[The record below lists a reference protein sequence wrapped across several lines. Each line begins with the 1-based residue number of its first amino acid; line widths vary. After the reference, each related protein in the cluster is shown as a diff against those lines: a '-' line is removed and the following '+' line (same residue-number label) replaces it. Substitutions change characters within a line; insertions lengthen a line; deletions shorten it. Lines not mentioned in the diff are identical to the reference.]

1 MTSAIASAGIR
12 TQPRPRC
19 PLCEGPGDWIHR
31 GLVDRLFA
39 APGEWG
45 YRRCGSPDCGLVWI
59 DPLPIEEDLAKAYR
73 DYYTHHRAEPGRAGR
88 GVWAAAELLWRL
100 TGVDRV
106 RQHLEHLLL
115 DDRAPGRL
123 LEIGCGTGER
133 LARLRGAGWEVEGQE
148 IDATAADVARRR
160 LGVAAIH
167 HGPLE
172 ALGLPAAS
180 YDAIASS
187 HVLEHVRDPAALL
200 GECRRLL
207 RPAGSFVAITPN
219 AASLGHARYGRDWF
233 YLDPP
238 RHLQIFTPRAL
249 ATAAARAGFAAT
261 VQTSSARAQT
271 VAASS
276 LELRRPSFVRG
287 RFARSVRDLAA
298 VSFQIEGQ
306 ARLLFD
312 AASGEE
318 CLLTGCPRA
327 DGKGP

>member
-1 MTSAIASAGIR
+1 MRSE
-12 TQPRPRC
+12 PRPRC
-19 PLCEGPGDWIHR
+19 PLCAGTGDWIHR

-45 YRRCGSPDCGLVWI
+45 YRRCRSPDCGLVWI

-73 DYYTHHRAEPGRAGR
+73 DYYTHRHADHARAGR
-88 GVWAAAELLWRL
+88 GVWAAAELLWRV

-133 LARLRGAGWEVEGQE
+133 LARLREAGWEAEGQE
-148 IDATAADVARRR
+148 IDAAAADVARRR
-160 LGVAAIH
+160 LGPAAVH
-167 HGPLE
+167 LGPLA
-172 ALGLPAAS
+172 ALRLPAAS

-207 RPAGSFVAITPN
+207 RPAGALVAITPN

-238 RHLQIFTPRAL
+238 RHLQIFTPQAL

-261 VQTSSARAQT
+261 VRTSSARAQT

-276 LELRRPSFVRG
+276 LELRRPALVRG
-287 RFARSVRDLAA
+287 RLARSARDLAA
-298 VSFQIEGQ
+298 VTFQIEGQ
-306 ARLLFD
+306 ARVLFD

-318 CLLTGCPRA
+318 CLLTASPRA
-327 DGKGP
+327 DGEGSRA